1 MKKKWLLG
9 MMLAPALT
17 FAGGFQ
23 LNLQGAKAVG
33 LGGAFTGW
41 ANDASSVFFNP
52 GGMTQLSGHNLY
64 LGVQYVT
71 PSVSLQTD
79 LSDNINQTTGSSNPV
94 QFYYVGKLN
103 SEKLDKLRFGMLVN
117 NQFGSS
123 SSFEDSWEGRYIVQN
138 ISLKTFMYQPTVA
151 YQLHDKFSIGAGFVY
166 TSGSFSY
173 EKAVPVASSSS
184 DYGKAHLEGSGKAT
198 GFNVGAFSTIIDN
211 DELTISAG
219 VNYRSKLKLDLTSGT
234 AQFTDI
240 PSSLEYQFPS
250 ETGFTSSLTLPS
262 VFTFGFRV
270 TKHLNED
277 MDISL
282 VYDYNQ
288 TGWSSYDTLSFDFEN
303 EDTPDSKTVKNW
315 QNTPTHRIGVA
326 LDYKETI
333 SVRAGLYI
341 DKTPIEDGYVS
352 PELPDADQTAY
363 TAGFSYKVNDMF
375 TFDFS
380 FIRQS
385 SERTASLDAANFN
398 ASYRRKVNVYG
409 VGLNFTFGVTEDAS
423 ASSIE

>member
-9 MMLAPALT
+9 MLLAPAIT

-71 PSVSLQTD
+71 PSVSLQTE
-79 LSDNINQTTGSSNPV
+79 LSDNINQTTGNSNPI
-94 QFYYVGKLN
+94 QLYYVGKLN

-123 SSFEDSWEGRYIVQN
+123 SSFEDTWEGRFIVQN
-138 ISLKTFMYQPTVA
+138 ISLRTFMYQPTVA
-151 YQLHDKFSIGAGFVY
+151 YQVHEKISIGAGFVY
-166 TSGSFSY
+166 TSGSFTY
-173 EKAVPVASSSS
+173 EKAVPVSSSS
-184 DYGKAHLEGSGKAT
+184 TDYGKVHLEGTGKAT
-198 GFNVGAFSTIIDN
+198 GFNVGLFSTVIDN
-211 DELTISAG
+211 DNMTISAG
-219 VNYRSKLKLDLTSGT
+219 VNYRSKLTLDLTSAT

-240 PSSLEYQFPS
+240 PSSLQYQFPK
-250 ETGFTSSLTLPS
+250 ETNFTSSLTLPS

-270 TKHLNED
+270 TKHLNDD

-282 VYDYNQ
+282 VYDYNS

-303 EDTPDSKTVKNW
+303 ADTPDSKTVKNW
-315 QNTPTHRIGVA
+315 QNTSTHRIGVQ
-326 LDYKETI
+326 LDYQEKL
-333 SVRAGLYI
+333 SVRGGLYI
-341 DKTPIEDGYVS
+341 DQTPIPDGYVS

-363 TAGFSYKVNDMF
+363 TAGFTYKVNDMF
-375 TFDFS
+375 SFDFS

-385 SERTASLDAANFN
+385 SEREASLDAANFS
-398 ASYRRKVNVYG
+398 AKYRRKVNVYG
-409 VGLNFTFGVTEDAS
+409 IGLNLTFGSTQDAS
-423 ASSIE
+423 ASTEE